1 MIIKINW
8 IKQKLAGFALLATT
22 LIFGVVFGFEGEIGF
37 ACLVVG
43 VMSMTVM
50 FTKER
55 LFDHDYILYFD
66 LDKFRGLR

>member
-8 IKQKLAGFALLATT
+8 IKQKLAGFALLMMT
-22 LIFGVVFGFEGEIGF
+22 LIFGIIFGFEGEIGF
-37 ACLVVG
+37 ACLCVG

-55 LFDHDYILYFD
+55 LFNHDYILYFD

>member
-8 IKQKLAGFALLATT
+8 IKQKLAGFALLAMA
-22 LIFGVVFGFEGEIGF
+22 LIFGIIFGFEGEIGF
-37 ACLVVG
+37 AYLVVG

-66 LDKFRGLR
+66 VDKFRGLR

>member
-8 IKQKLAGFALLATT
+8 IKQKLA
-22 LIFGVVFGFEGEIGF
+22 GF

>member
-8 IKQKLAGFALLATT
+8 IKQKLAGFALLAMT
-22 LIFGVVFGFEGEIGF
+22 LIFGAVFGFEGEIGF

-66 LDKFRGLR
+66 LDKFRGLK